1 MLKIIL
7 VFNFRVN
14 LKLCFLSFVFYN
26 NSNDIYVFF
35 EITYFYWMVEQGSEP
50 KSHGKEAK
58 SEVQIPLAVT
68 GISAGFPSPAED
80 YMEEGIDLN
89 RELIRN
95 PAATF
100 FGRVRG
106 LSMKDAGI
114 SEGDVLIIDKSL
126 EPRDGSVAVCFIDGE
141 FTVKRL
147 KVEQDAVYLIPANN
161 AFKTVKISEENDFTV
176 WGIVTYV
183 IKKM

>member
-1 MLKIIL
+1 MNK
-7 VFNFRVN
+7 
-14 LKLCFLSFVFYN
+14 
-26 NSNDIYVFF
+26 
-35 EITYFYWMVEQGSEP
+35 EEQAAEP
-50 KSHGKEAK
+50 ESKNRTPFPEAR
-58 SEVQIPLAVT
+58 IPFALT
-68 GISAGFPSPAED
+68 RISAGFPSPAED

-147 KVEQDAVYLIPANN
+147 KVEQDGVFLVPENKE
-161 AFKTVKISEENDFTV
+161 FKPVKITEGNDFIV